1 MAVVRGSW
9 VNDTIA
15 AVLCLGLLIAIAL
28 HLAGCVPP
36 PEKVMNAVEVAEW
49 TLPYQ
54 YALDACKDEAKKK
67 PRPQQWEA
75 YQQCEDRET
84 LKVCEK
90 RPSLKGSWK
99 RCMEVMP

>member
-1 MAVVRGSW
+1 MKTEIVDAIQR
-9 VNDTIA
+9 
-15 AVLCLGLLIAIAL
+15 LIAILLFLLAAFFVITHLWGCATPTSAL
-28 HLAGCVPP
+28 
-36 PEKVMNAVEVAEW
+36 NAVEVAEW

-84 LKVCEK
+84 LKVCER

-99 RCMEVMP
+99 RCAEVLP